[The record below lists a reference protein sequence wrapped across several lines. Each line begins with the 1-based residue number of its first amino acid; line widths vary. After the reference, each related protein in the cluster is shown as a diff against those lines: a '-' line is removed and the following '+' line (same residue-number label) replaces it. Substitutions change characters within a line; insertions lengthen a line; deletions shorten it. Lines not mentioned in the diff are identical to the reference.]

1 MTAGRPRVP
10 GTEAGRTPVFKLPL
24 PDPMRSAI
32 LAELARQDRT
42 RRQTT
47 SEWIR
52 EAIAEKLNQS
62 SPRAE
67 WQITRDTHTPL
78 ISDEDAEAILP

>member
-1 MTAGRPRVP
+1 MRRAPGSRAEDMTAGRPRVP
-10 GTEAGRTPVFKLPL
+10 GTEAGRTPIFKLPL
-24 PDPMRSAI
+24 PDPMRAAI

-62 SPRAE
+62 SPRA
-67 WQITRDTHTPL
+67 
-78 ISDEDAEAILP
+78 